1 MTLSVWLGFLV
12 AAILIAVSPGPGA
25 VTAMSAGS
33 RYGYAKAL
41 RVVCG
46 LQVALLIQLSIV
58 AAGVGTLLATS
69 ALAFHAIKLIGAAYL
84 IWLGVQKWRA
94 SAAEID
100 AVGELDD
107 KGRPLEAGGLFLQG
121 LLVNLSNPKAVVFI
135 AALTPQFI
143 DPTRPQWP
151 QFMIIGLTMSAV
163 DSIVMSAYALL
174 AGSLRGWMHGT
185 AAKTAQ
191 NRFFGGIF
199 IVAGVV
205 LAASSHG

>member
-1 MTLSVWLGFLV
+1 MPADIAPSPIT
-12 AAILIAVSPGPGA
+12 AIALPGSPA
-25 VTAMSAGS
+25 NLFATA
-33 RYGYAKAL
+33 KP
-41 RVVCG
+41 
-46 LQVALLIQLSIV
+46 
-58 AAGVGTLLATS
+58 
-69 ALAFHAIKLIGAAYL
+69 
-84 IWLGVQKWRA
+84 

-135 AALTPQFI
+135 SALTPQFI

-199 IVAGVV
+199 LRPRRACLTGFG
-205 LAASSHG
+205 A